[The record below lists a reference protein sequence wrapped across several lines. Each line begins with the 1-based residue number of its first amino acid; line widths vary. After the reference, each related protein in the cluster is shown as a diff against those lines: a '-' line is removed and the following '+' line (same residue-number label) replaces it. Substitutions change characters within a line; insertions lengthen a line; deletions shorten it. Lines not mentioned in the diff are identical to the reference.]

1 MDGIDCNPHT
11 ASFEMLYTRDKFS
24 KHNGVQYVHLVY
36 SLSPV
41 ESEKLDVER
50 VLLNAKLLVER
61 TDNFKGHQTIICVHD
76 DKKHK
81 HAHIVINAV
90 NFQTGKKV
98 RWYRTDLRCFKDRLI
113 ELSREQG
120 LEVPVNLKYTIGLGS
135 MFGIYLAAG
144 PDFFF
149 NFKDI
154 DVANF
159 EAKKTQVAVNLGAG
173 VKLLKK
179 LQIGITYQIP
189 MGDSFEWKDVTD
201 TALNYGAKTKTWQV
215 SAAYIF

>member
-1 MDGIDCNPHT
+1 MKKVLSVLMVAVALMMAAPAQAQLIKFGVKGGMDFTKLDTDVKSLDEAMDRSTGFFIGPMAEVTLPIIGLGIDG
-11 ASFEMLYTRDKFS
+11 ALMFS
-24 KHNGVQYVHLVY
+24 QKGKG
-36 SLSPV
+36 
-41 ESEKLDVER
+41 E
-50 VLLNAKLLVER
+50 AKQQ
-61 TDNFKGHQTIICVHD
+61 G
-76 DKKHK
+76 
-81 HAHIVINAV
+81 
-90 NFQTGKKV
+90 
-98 RWYRTDLRCFKDRLI
+98 I
-113 ELSREQG
+113 EI
-120 LEVPVNLKYTIGLGS
+120 PVNLKYTIGVGS
-135 MFGIYLAAG
+135 ILGIYFAAG
-144 PDFFF
+144 PDFFL

-154 DVANF
+154 DVSGW